1 MAMSGLAKFASDA
14 EGELSSIDVFGAI
27 RRRKWIGISILFVG
41 SCIAV
46 AAALMW
52 PPTYQSSATILIEE
66 PDVPD
71 DLVKSTVSTYAD
83 DRLQVIQQHVMT
95 TQNLSD
101 IIDRFGLYAE
111 ALTKLPRSQVI
122 AAMRNNID
130 LEVLSADLLGRQNRS
145 NQPKAS
151 IAFTVSFSYGDPRLA
166 QQVVSRLTDLYLA
179 ESTQSRQQKAAGT
192 TEFMVQ
198 QSEKLYGDVQELEK
212 RIADLRAKNAGALP
226 EQFNL
231 NLQILSQAQSDLMAA
246 RQRLNALREKKAF
259 LQTQL
264 GQVSPYMPMTAGG
277 QAATP
282 QAQLMALQLQYVDLS
297 ARYGPKHP
305 QVVHLQKQIESLK
318 GEVGTS
324 SDAPPAAA
332 SLSQMQAELA
342 EALQKYGEQH
352 PTVVKLRKQIDAVEK
367 DLSKA
372 PSAEKVITAPKGPSD
387 NPIYI
392 QLQGQLGDATAEL
405 QGLQS
410 QTEDLAKRV
419 EELQAKVLQTPNIES
434 EYYALQQQYDAAVK
448 RYQDFKDKETEAQVA
463 QNMEQQSKSE
473 TFSVVEAPQV
483 PELPIK
489 PNRKL
494 LVAEGGVIS
503 LVLAVSAILVIEL
516 LDGRVYEPRGLQTV
530 FGQAPLAV
538 VPYIETRREQINA
551 RMRMAAICLVAI
563 GVIGGGLAVIHL
575 MYMPLDVLAAAIIN
589 RITI

>member
-1 MAMSGLAKFASDA
+1 MSMSGLAKFASDA
-14 EGELSSIDVFGAI
+14 EGELFSIDVFGAL
-27 RRRKWIGISILFVG
+27 RRRKWIGIAILFVG
-41 SCIAV
+41 SCLALV
-46 AAALMW
+46 AALTW

-71 DLVKSTVSTYAD
+71 DLVKSTVSTFAD

-101 IIDRFGLYAE
+101 IIDRFGLYTA

-122 AAMRNNID
+122 QGMRDSID
-130 LEVLSADLLGRQNRS
+130 LNVISADLGRQNRS

-151 IAFTVSFSYGDPRLA
+151 IAFTVSFMYGDPRVA
-166 QQVVSRLTDLYLA
+166 QQVVSRLADLYLA
-179 ESTQSRQQKAAGT
+179 ESAQSRQAKAAGT

-198 QSEKLYGDVQELEK
+198 QSEKLFGDVQDLEK
-212 RIADLRAKNAGALP
+212 RLADLKSKNAGSLP
-226 EQFNL
+226 EQLNL
-231 NLQILSQAQSDLMAA
+231 NIQILSQAQSQLMESQ
-246 RQRLNALREKKAF
+246 QRMNALREKKSF
-259 LQTQL
+259 LQSQL
-264 GQVSPYMPMTAGG
+264 GQISPYMPMTAGG

-318 GEVGTS
+318 NEVGVS
-324 SDAPPAAA
+324 SDAAPPAAA
-332 SLSQMQAELA
+332 TLSQMQAELA

-367 DLSKA
+367 DLGKA
-372 PSAEKVITAPKGPSD
+372 PSAEKMISVPKGPPD

-392 QLQGQLGDATAEL
+392 QLQGQLGDASSEL
-405 QGLQS
+405 EGLQS
-410 QTEDLAKRV
+410 QTADLSKRV
-419 EELQAKVLQTPNIES
+419 EDLQARVLQTPSIES
-434 EYYALQQQYDAAVK
+434 EYYSLQQQYDAAVK

-503 LVLAVSAILVIEL
+503 LVLAVSAILVLEL
-516 LDGRVYEPRGLQTV
+516 LDGKVYEARGLQTV

-538 VPYIETRREQINA
+538 VPYISTQRELTNA
-551 RMRMAAICLVAI
+551 RLRMAAIFLI
-563 GVIGGGLAVIHL
+563 SLGVVGGGLAVIHI

-589 RITI
+589 RVSI